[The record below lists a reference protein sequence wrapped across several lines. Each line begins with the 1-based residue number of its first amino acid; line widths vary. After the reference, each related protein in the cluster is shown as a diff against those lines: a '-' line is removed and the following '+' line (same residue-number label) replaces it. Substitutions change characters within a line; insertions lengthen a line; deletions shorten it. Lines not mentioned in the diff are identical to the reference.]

1 VSRVPPESPSLSVV
15 VPCRNGAA
23 TLGVQLEA
31 LAAQR
36 WSEPWEV
43 VLVDNG
49 STDGSVALAERYRDR
64 LPSLRVVDASAR
76 AGQAFALNEGV
87 RAAAADAIAFCDAD
101 DEVAGGWVA
110 ALGEVL
116 RTHDFVSCRHDPD
129 KLNEPWVAATRE
141 AAFAE
146 GLPKLWFPPYV
157 THAGS
162 GAMGIRR
169 TVHEAVDGFDESM
182 PCLFDT
188 DFSVKA
194 QLAGFE
200 LVYVPE
206 AVVHYRYR
214 STLGGIF
221 GQARRYA
228 EQMARIQ
235 RRYKPSGKRVPG
247 QRTWLVE
254 GWRPLLATLPHVLG
268 RPGRARLAWHFGWQ
282 LGRYAGS
289 VRYRVLAV

>member
-1 VSRVPPESPSLSVV
+1 VATSGRPALSVV
-15 VPCRNGAA
+15 VPCRNGEA
-23 TLGVQLEA
+23 TLGLQLDA
-31 LAAQR
+31 LAAQC
-36 WSEPWEV
+36 WTEPWEV
-43 VLVDNG
+43 LLVDNG
-49 STDGSVALAERYRDR
+49 STDGSVALAEGYRDR
-64 LPSLRVVDASAR
+64 LPELRVVDASAR
-76 AGQAFALNEGV
+76 AGQAYALNEGV
-87 RAAAADAIAFCDAD
+87 RAARADAIAFCDAD
-101 DEVAGGWVA
+101 DEVAEGWVA
-110 ALGEVL
+110 ALGEAL
-116 RTHDFVSCRHDPD
+116 REHDFVSCRHDPV
-129 KLNEPWVAATRE
+129 KLNEPWVAETRE

-146 GLPKLWFPPYV
+146 GLPRLWFPPYT

-169 TVHEAVDGFDESM
+169 AVHEAVGGFDESM

-214 STLGGIF
+214 ATFGGIF
-221 GQARRYA
+221 DQARRYA

-235 RRYKPSGKRVPG
+235 GRYRPPGEPVPG
-247 QRTWLVE
+247 RRTWPVE
-254 GWRPLLATLPHVLG
+254 GWRPLLAELPRAG
-268 RPGRARLAWHFGWQ
+268 SKAGRARLAWHLGWQ
-282 LGRYAGS
+282 AGRYAGS

>member
-1 VSRVPPESPSLSVV
+1 VPRVPSEPPVLSVV
-15 VPCRNGAA
+15 VPCLNGAA
-23 TLGVQLEA
+23 TLGIQLEA
-31 LAAQR
+31 LARQR
-36 WSEPWEV
+36 WPEPWEI

-49 STDGSVALAERYRDR
+49 STDGSVALAERYRGR

-76 AGQAFALNEGV
+76 AGQAYALNEGV

-101 DEVAGGWVA
+101 DEVADGWVA
-110 ALGEVL
+110 ALAEAL
-116 RTHDFVSCRHDPD
+116 RTHDFVSCRHDPE

-146 GLPKLWFPPYV
+146 GLPRLWFPPYS

-169 TVHEAVDGFDESM
+169 AVHEAVGGFDESM

-235 RRYKPSGKRVPG
+235 RRYKPPGDRVPG

-254 GWRPLLATLPHVLG
+254 GWRPLLAALPHVLG
-268 RPGRARLAWHFGWQ
+268 RPGRARVAWHLGWQ
-282 LGRYAGS
+282 VGRYVGS

>member
-1 VSRVPPESPSLSVV
+1 MEPSRPPGLSVV

-23 TLGVQLEA
+23 TLGLQLDA

-43 VLVDNG
+43 LLVDNG
-49 STDGSVALAERYRDR
+49 STDGSVALAESYRGR
-64 LPSLRVVDASAR
+64 LPALRIVDACAR
-76 AGQAFALNEGV
+76 AGQAYALNEGV

-101 DEVAGGWVA
+101 DEVAEGWVA
-110 ALGEVL
+110 ALGAAL
-116 RTHDFVSCRHDPD
+116 REHDFVSCRHDPE
-129 KLNEPWVAATRE
+129 KLNEPWVASTRE
-141 AAFAE
+141 AAFSE
-146 GLPKLWFPPYV
+146 GLPKLWFPPYLA
-157 THAGS
+157 HAGS

-169 TVHEAVDGFDESM
+169 AVHEAVGGFDESM

-214 STLGGIF
+214 STFGGIF
-221 GQARRYA
+221 DQARRYS

-235 RRYKPSGKRVPG
+235 KRYIPRGARMPG
-247 QRTWLVE
+247 RRTWPIE
-254 GWRPLLATLPHVLG
+254 GWRPLLAALPQIG
-268 RPGRARLAWHFGWQ
+268 DRAGRAQLAWHLGWQ
-282 LGRYAGS
+282 AGRYAGS
-289 VRYRVLAV
+289 IRYRVPAV